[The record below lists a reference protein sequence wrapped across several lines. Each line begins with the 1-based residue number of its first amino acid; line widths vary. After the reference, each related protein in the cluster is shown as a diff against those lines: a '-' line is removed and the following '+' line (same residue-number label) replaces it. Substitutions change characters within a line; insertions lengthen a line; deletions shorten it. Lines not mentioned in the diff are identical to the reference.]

1 MAKYKILRGSHAAGH
16 GADLRTYKRGEI
28 IETPKNLEKLFG
40 KDKFQRIRPNEDAE
54 DAPAAPPAE
63 APAAVA
69 VVDED
74 PYGLQKMTKK
84 QLLEFAQTEGI
95 EVSDTA
101 MKKDEILNEI
111 LAVLG
116 EE

>member
-1 MAKYKILRGSHAAGH
+1 MAKYKVLQGSHAAGH
-16 GADLRTYKRGEI
+16 GSDLRTYKRGEI

-40 KDKFQRIRPNEDAE
+40 TDKFQRIRPNEDAE
-54 DAPAAPPAE
+54 DAPVAPPAE

-74 PYGLQKMTKK
+74 PYGLRKMTKQ

-101 MKKDEILNEI
+101 MKKEEIYQEI

>member
-1 MAKYKILRGSHAAGH
+1 MAKYKVLRGSHAAGH
-16 GADLRTYKRGEI
+16 GENLRTYKRGEI

-40 KDKFQRIRPNEDAE
+40 TDKFQRIRPNEDAE
-54 DAPAAPPAE
+54 DAPVAPPAE

-69 VVDED
+69 VADED
-74 PYGLQKMTKK
+74 PYGLQKMTKQ
-84 QLLEFAQTEGI
+84 QLLEFARTEGI

>member
-1 MAKYKILRGSHAAGH
+1 MAKYKVLRGSHAAGH
-16 GADLRTYKRGEI
+16 GSDLRTYKRGEI

-40 KDKFQRIRPNEDAE
+40 TDKFQRIRPNEDAE
-54 DAPAAPPAE
+54 DAPAAPPVE
-63 APAAVA
+63 APTAVA

-74 PYGLQKMTKK
+74 PYGLRKMTKQ

>member
-1 MAKYKILRGSHAAGH
+1 MAKYKVLRGSHAAGH
-16 GADLRTYKRGEI
+16 GSDLRTYNRGEI

-40 KDKFQRIRPNEDAE
+40 TDKFQRIRPNEDAE
-54 DAPAAPPAE
+54 DAPAAPPAG
-63 APAAVA
+63 AVA
-69 VVDED
+69 VADED
-74 PYGLQKMTKK
+74 PYGLQKMTKQ
-84 QLLEFAQTEGI
+84 QLLEFARTEGI